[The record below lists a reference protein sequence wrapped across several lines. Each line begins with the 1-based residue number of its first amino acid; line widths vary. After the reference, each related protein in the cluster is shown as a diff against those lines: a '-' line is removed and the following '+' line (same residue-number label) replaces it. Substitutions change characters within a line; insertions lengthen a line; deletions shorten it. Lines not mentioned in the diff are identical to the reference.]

1 MTDNDFRNLLI
12 LIASFMASF
21 SAIAA
26 GVIMVNVTKKFKTGI
41 LSYGFKSVAI
51 GIIVIA
57 FGITIDSLAAYVL
70 VFKNSTLDT
79 ALLVLKETAFVI
91 GAYIIVIGSKR
102 TADKLQTLTKQ

>member
-1 MTDNDFRNLLI
+1 MTDNDLQNLFI

-21 SAIAA
+21 ASIAS
-26 GVIMVNVTKKFKTGI
+26 GVIMVDVTKKFKTGI

-51 GIIVIA
+51 GIILIA
-57 FGITIDSLAAYVL
+57 FGITIDSLSVYVL
-70 VFKNSTLDT
+70 VFKNPTLDT
-79 ALLVLKETAFVI
+79 VLLILKEATFVI

>member
-1 MTDNDFRNLLI
+1 MGDNDLQNLFI
-12 LIASFMASF
+12 LVASFIASFSG
-21 SAIAA
+21 IAA

-41 LSYGFKSVAI
+41 LAYGFKSVAI
-51 GIIVIA
+51 GIIFIA
-57 FGITIDSLAAYVL
+57 FGITIDSLATYVS

-79 ALLVLKETAFVI
+79 VLLVLKEATFVI

>member
-1 MTDNDFRNLLI
+1 MANDLQNLLI

-21 SAIAA
+21 SGIAA
-26 GVIMVNVTKKFKTGI
+26 GVIMVGVTKKFKTGI

-51 GIIVIA
+51 GIIFIA
-57 FGITIDSLAAYVL
+57 LGITIDSLATYVL
-70 VFKNSTLDT
+70 AFKNPTLDT
-79 ALLVLKETAFVI
+79 TLLVLKEATFVI

>member
-1 MTDNDFRNLLI
+1 MTNNDLQNLLI

-26 GVIMVNVTKKFKTGI
+26 GLIMVNVTKKFKTGI

-51 GIIVIA
+51 GIIFIA
-57 FGITIDSLAAYVL
+57 FGITIDSLGTYVL
-70 VFKNSTLDT
+70 VFKDPVLDIV
-79 ALLVLKETAFVI
+79 LLILKEASFVI

>member
-21 SAIAA
+21 GGISA

-51 GIIVIA
+51 GIILVG
-57 FGITIDSLAAYVL
+57 FGITIDSLATYVL
-70 VFKNSTLDT
+70 LFKNPTFDT
-79 ALLVLKETAFVI
+79 VLLILKEAAFVI
-91 GAYIIVIGSKR
+91 GAFIIVIGSKR

>member
-1 MTDNDFRNLLI
+1 
-12 LIASFMASF
+12 MASF

-26 GVIMVNVTKKFKTGI
+26 GVIMVGVSKKFKTGI

-51 GIIVIA
+51 GIILIA
-57 FGITIDSLAAYVL
+57 FGITIDSLSTYLLA
-70 VFKNSTLDT
+70 FKNSTLDT
-79 ALLVLKETAFVI
+79 ILLILKEATFVI